1 MFWAGEHG
9 RAAGRFRESLAL
21 AASLDDASLQ
31 ALALAGLARVALY
44 TDAAEAVRLLR
55 EALELTRDLPDDD
68 PGRSSVVHVLGPALQ
83 MSGDLEGARE
93 VIGQRLAAAERQG
106 DAFVV
111 WTESANLSMVERQL
125 GNLDR
130 AGELSRQA
138 VDTETARGHDLYLG
152 WTLNGLAAVTAAKGE
167 SVRAATVLGAAASL
181 LERGGGEWPPTS
193 WSSSRRPKPRSDEPC
208 RRRSSTGLAPRGL
221 PCPASRPSRTPCRRA
236 AVSNVPYDP
245 ALDCAVGAAKAWLAS
260 LPTRRVAPAID
271 AGAMLAALS
280 ADLPEQPADAAAVID
295 ELARAA
301 GPGLMGVGSGSFHGW
316 VMGGVLPPS
325 KRSRSCSQ
333 PLDVPAARSR
343 PRKRRPPEPRP
354 STQRDRYGSRVPHVR
369 QQPVGGR

>member
-1 MFWAGEHG
+1 MIVDAVEAQELYELAEAGRAAARTHQPDAEKPVEARYADFLAALAWHLDRGEIDAGCRLANALVTFWLGTSRIPDGDTWFGRLLAAPGEADATRALALHEHGYLVFWAGEHG

-111 WTESANLSMVERQL
+111 WTESANLSMVELQL

-181 LERGGGEWPPTS
+181 LERGGGEWPPDELE
-193 WSSSRRPKPRSDEPC
+193 WSSSSRPKPRSDEPC

-221 PCPASRPSRTPCRRA
+221 PCPASRLSRTPCCRA
-236 AVSNVPYDP
+236 VAY
-245 ALDCAVGAAKAWLAS
+245 ALL
-260 LPTRRVAPAID
+260 
-271 AGAMLAALS
+271 
-280 ADLPEQPADAAAVID
+280 
-295 ELARAA
+295 
-301 GPGLMGVGSGSFHGW
+301 
-316 VMGGVLPPS
+316 
-325 KRSRSCSQ
+325 
-333 PLDVPAARSR
+333 
-343 PRKRRPPEPRP
+343 
-354 STQRDRYGSRVPHVR
+354 
-369 QQPVGGR
+369 